1 MSYFLNRL
9 EVLEMIFC
17 IEIKEKC
24 KKIQIWNNNT
34 EEVTIIIEDIRG
46 YCRNEFIAW
55 TRQINIRY
63 ESIFQDFITKRLFL
77 AQEMD
82 QLYEDYK

>member
-1 MSYFLNRL
+1 M
-9 EVLEMIFC
+9 
-17 IEIKEKC
+17 
-24 KKIQIWNNNT
+24 
-34 EEVTIIIEDIRG
+34 IEDIRG